1 MDTVLVLAIGVF
13 MLLLGLG
20 LGWLLRRPRAKSQQT
35 QIHSN
40 LESFRAIGEL
50 SVFKALTKEIVT
62 SSDHAFGEFGAKYLS
77 WAFTKKKLV
86 MIFEFE
92 VDFRFNLKRDDFVI
106 DITPLHN
113 GTRKAHITMPPCT
126 FDLAIRNVQ
135 FYDEQKSKLLP
146 WLLPDLV
153 SGFVDGGFSEDDKN
167 RLLNEARAHA
177 ATAAEKLVAQL
188 KPDVER
194 SARSTMQALAAGF
207 DVAFVEVHFR
217 TEQGVIHLPALPV
230 LPAANALKQ
239 AA

>member
-1 MDTVLVLAIGVF
+1 MDILLTLFLFCSVLLI
-13 MLLLGLG
+13 GLG
-20 LGWLLRRPRAKSQQT
+20 LGWFLRRPRVRT
-35 QIHSN
+35 QETHLHSN

-50 SVFKALTKEIVT
+50 SVFKAITKEIVT

-92 VDFRFNLKRDDFVI
+92 VDFRFNLKRDDFLI
-106 DITPLHN
+106 DLTALHN
-113 GTRKAHITMPPCT
+113 GTRKASITMPPCST
-126 FDLAIRNVQ
+126 DLTLRNVL

-153 SGFVDGGFSEDDKN
+153 SGFVDGGFSEADKN
-167 RLLNEARAHA
+167 RLLSEARAHA
-177 ATAAEKLVAQL
+177 ALAAEKLVIQL

-207 DVAFVEVHFR
+207 DVQFVEVKFSTQHSA
-217 TEQGVIHLPALPV
+217 IALPALP
-230 LPAANALKQ
+230 LPAEQKL

>member
-1 MDTVLVLAIGVF
+1 MDTLLLVVLLCF
-13 MLLLGLG
+13 MLVLGLG
-20 LGWLLRRPRAKSQQT
+20 LGWFMRRPHVKT
-35 QIHSN
+35 QETHIHSN
-40 LESFRAIGEL
+40 LESFRAIGDL

-92 VDFRFNLKRDDFVI
+92 VDFRFNLKHDDFVI
-106 DITPLHN
+106 DITPMHN

-153 SGFVDGGFSEDDKN
+153 SGFVDGGFTEEDKN
-167 RLLNEARAHA
+167 RLLSEARTHA
-177 ATAAEKLVAQL
+177 ATAAEKLVTQL

-194 SARSTMQALAAGF
+194 SARSTMQALASGF
-207 DVAFVEVHFR
+207 EVQFVEVHFR
-217 TEQGVIHLPALPV
+217 AEQGAIHLPALPV
-230 LPAANALKQ
+230 STAAELKQ

>member
-1 MDTVLVLAIGVF
+1 

-20 LGWLLRRPRAKSQQT
+20 LGWFMRRPKVLT
-35 QIHSN
+35 HETHIHSN

-92 VDFRFNLKRDDFVI
+92 VDFRFNLKRDDFEI
-106 DITPLHN
+106 DITPMHN

-153 SGFVDGGFSEDDKN
+153 SGFVDGGFSEEDKN
-167 RLLNEARAHA
+167 RLLNEARTHA
-177 ATAAEKLVAQL
+177 ASAAEKLVVQL

-207 DVAFVEVHFR
+207 EVQFVEVHFR
-217 TEQGVIHLPALPV
+217 SEQSAISLPALP
-230 LPAANALKQ
+230 AAAALKV
-239 AA
+239 A

>member
-1 MDTVLVLAIGVF
+1 MDTLLVAFLLCF
-13 MLLLGLG
+13 MLILGLW
-20 LGWLLRRPRAKSQQT
+20 LGWLMRRPRIKT
-35 QIHSN
+35 QETHIHSN

-62 SSDHAFGEFGAKYLS
+62 STDHAFGEFGAKYLS

-106 DITPLHN
+106 DITALHN
-113 GTRKAHITMPPCT
+113 GTRKAHITMPPCS
-126 FDLAIRNVQ
+126 FELAIRNVQ

-153 SGFVDGGFSEDDKN
+153 SGFVDGGFTEEDKN

-177 ATAAEKLVAQL
+177 AAAAEKLVVQL

-194 SARSTMQALAAGF
+194 SARSTMQALATGF
-207 DVAFVEVHFR
+207 DVHFVEVHFR
-217 TEQGVIHLPALPV
+217 PEHGAINLPV
-230 LPAANALKQ
+230 LPVVGELKAA
-239 AA
+239 